1 MSPLCFNIVVYL
13 QLEGTG
19 NTAAVC
25 IKRER
30 LVKLLSDCVVNLLI
44 RQPDKSIRLSKLVPA
59 YEKLHEHK
67 LRAQVFG
74 FASNDELLSSISA
87 VAKVC
92 EVFSCHS

>member
-1 MSPLCFNIVVYL
+1 MNL
-13 QLEGTG
+13 QLQGTG

-25 IKRER
+25 IKHER

-59 YEKLHEHK
+59 YEKLHDHK
-67 LRAQVFG
+67 LRAKVFG
-74 FASNDELLSSISA
+74 FTSNDELLASISA

-92 EVFSCHS
+92 EVISCHS